1 MAATCAQCGASSPD
15 DAAFCG
21 SCGAPVALV
30 APGTVPGSPLSV
42 AVRPADPLPAPP
54 PPSADAVEPGPIAGA
69 PPKRAHLPIGT
80 LIDKKYAVVRV
91 LGEGGMGV
99 VYLARDIHT
108 GLDVVVKAVRSEL
121 AHRNDVRQRTLAEGR
136 ALAQIDHPNVV
147 HLRSV
152 VVDGPN
158 LWLVM
163 QYIDGESLDKTLAG
177 YVARGES
184 MPLEEALGVLRQVAA
199 GVGAAHEEGVIHR
212 DLKPANV
219 LIRKK
224 DRVAKVTDFGI
235 AKVASEQPR
244 EQTKGIIGSLWYM
257 SPEQVTGRRD
267 LDRRVDIYA
276 LGIVLYQLLVGHV
289 PFDAQS
295 DYEIMRLHAEAPM
308 PFVKAAR
315 PDILPEVDALIQKA
329 CAKDRALR
337 FQTCGELITAI
348 DRVLDRPARTV
359 TLNDPLPPLAA
370 ISGEHPAAR
379 SEALP
384 APATA
389 TAEVTGQVG
398 AATTTSGAAV
408 AAKGKRSGGKWIA
421 AVVTLLVLG
430 GGAAIVV
437 TQGLIP
443 GVGPYPP
450 RKPTTTK
457 PDPAKRDGGA
467 PAPTAATSA
476 APARSPLEQLAGAW
490 VINGK
495 DLEAVLTPGE
505 MLEFRVKTPA
515 QFAPQDYEAGEARF
529 VLRATAEANVYNV
542 EDRLRPFP
550 PQGMSF
556 SPASRNSCQ
565 EAWTS
570 VEGAPLK
577 ARFDGK
583 RLTIDLAKIEPKTEA
598 NFTVEGG
605 KTVTG
610 CRALKEASA
619 GRLVNSAARP

>member
-21 SCGAPVALV
+21 SCGSPLAK
-30 APGTVPGSPLSV
+30 GTVPGSPLS
-42 AVRPADPLPAPP
+42 AAIKQPIDPPPAPP
-54 PPSADAVEPGPIAGA
+54 GPPVAPGPPAGA
-69 PPKRAHLPIGT
+69 PKRVHLPIGT

-108 GLDVVVKAVRSEL
+108 GLDVVIKAVRSEL

-136 ALAQIDHPNVV
+136 ALATIDHPNVV

-163 QYIDGESLDKTLAG
+163 QYIDGESLDKVLAG
-177 YVARGES
+177 YLGRGEP
-184 MPLEEALGVLRQVAA
+184 MPVEEALGVLRQVAA
-199 GVGAAHEEGVIHR
+199 GVGAAHDEGVIHR

-235 AKVASEQPR
+235 AKAQNEPQGR

-289 PFDAQS
+289 PFDATS
-295 DYEIMRLHAEAPM
+295 DYEIMRLHAEEPM

-315 PDILPEVDALIQKA
+315 PDIAPAVDDLIQKA
-329 CAKDRALR
+329 CAKDRAQR
-337 FQTCGELITAI
+337 FQTCGEMIAAI
-348 DRVLDRPARTV
+348 DRILAMPARTI

-370 ISGEHPAAR
+370 SDPAAPPVDPK
-379 SEALP
+379 AATVP
-384 APATA
+384 AEPATPA
-389 TAEVTGQVG
+389 DASTPADAKETP
-398 AATTTSGAAV
+398 AKPKS
-408 AAKGKRSGGKWIA
+408 KGKRSGARWVAG
-421 AVVTLLVLG
+421 VVVFLLLG
-430 GGAAIVV
+430 GTAAAVV

-450 RKPTTTK
+450 KKTPSTK
-457 PDPAKRDGGA
+457 GDPAKRDGGA
-467 PAPTAATSA
+467 PATPASA
-476 APARSPLEQLAGAW
+476 STPARPALAELAGAW

-495 DLEAVLTPGE
+495 DFDAVLTPGE
-505 MLEFRVKTPA
+505 VLEFRVKTPA
-515 QFAPQDYEAGEARF
+515 QLAPQDYEAGEARF
-529 VLRATAEANVYNV
+529 TLRATTEPNVYAV

-550 PQGMSF
+550 PQGMTF
-556 SPASRNSCQ
+556 APGSRNSCQ
-565 EAWTS
+565 EAWTA
-570 VEGAPLK
+570 VGGEPLR

-583 RLTIDLAKIEPKTEA
+583 RLTVDLAKIEPKTEQ

-610 CRALKEASA
+610 CRGLRETAV
-619 GRLVNSAARP
+619 GRVVNTATRP

>member
-1 MAATCAQCGASSPD
+1 
-15 DAAFCG
+15 
-21 SCGAPVALV
+21 
-30 APGTVPGSPLSV
+30 
-42 AVRPADPLPAPP
+42 
-54 PPSADAVEPGPIAGA
+54 
-69 PPKRAHLPIGT
+69 
-80 LIDKKYAVVRV
+80 V

-177 YVARGES
+177 YTARGER
-184 MPLEEALGVLRQVAA
+184 MPVDEALGVLRQVAA

-257 SPEQVTGRRD
+257 SPEQVVGRRD

-315 PDILPEVDALIQKA
+315 PDIPAEVDELIQKA
-329 CAKDRALR
+329 CAKDRAQR
-337 FQTCGELITAI
+337 FQTCAELITAI
-348 DRVLDRPARTV
+348 DRALARPARTV
-359 TLNDPLPPLAA
+359 TLEDPLPPLRDDAPPGTA
-370 ISGEHPAAR
+370 
-379 SEALP
+379 ALP
-384 APATA
+384 PASSLGASSSQAPKGGTPSTTTPPTA
-389 TAEVTGQVG
+389 DSTGQVS
-398 AATTTSGAAV
+398 ASTTTQGTAV
-408 AAKGKRSGGKWIA
+408 AVKGKRGGGRWLA
-421 AVVTLLVLG
+421 ALVVLLVLG
-430 GGAAIVV
+430 GGGAAVV

-450 RKPTTTK
+450 RKPNNGK
-457 PDPAKRDGGA
+457 SDPGKRDAGASSSPA
-467 PAPTAATSA
+467 PASA
-476 APARSPLEQLAGAW
+476 APQRPAIEALAGAW

-505 MLEFRVKTPA
+505 VLEFRVKVEA
-515 QFAPQDYEAGEARF
+515 QFAPQDYDAGEARF
-529 VLRATAEANVYNV
+529 VLRATTEPNVYNV

-556 SPASRNSCQ
+556 APSSRNSCQ

-570 VEGAPLK
+570 VAGEPLK

-583 RLTIDLAKIEPKTEA
+583 RLTVDLAKIEPKTEQ
-598 NFTVEGG
+598 NFSVEG

-610 CRALKEASA
+610 CRGLRETAA
-619 GRLVNSAARP
+619 GRVVNIATRP

>member
-21 SCGAPVALV
+21 GCGAPLTPAGV
-30 APGTVPGSPLSV
+30 GTVPGSPLSA
-42 AVRPADPLPAPP
+42 AVRPGELPDPPAP
-54 PPSADAVEPGPIAGA
+54 AAAAVPPGPIAGA

-147 HLRSV
+147 HLRAV

-177 YVARGES
+177 YIARGEN
-184 MPLEEALGVLRQVAA
+184 MPVAEALGVLRQVAA
-199 GVGAAHEEGVIHR
+199 GVGAAHDEGVIHR

-224 DRVAKVTDFGI
+224 DHVAKVTDFGI

-257 SPEQVTGRRD
+257 SPEQVVGRRD

-289 PFDAQS
+289 PFDATS

-329 CAKDRALR
+329 CAKDRAQR
-337 FQTCGELITAI
+337 FQTCGELTAAI
-348 DRVLDRPARTV
+348 DAILARPARTV
-359 TLNDPLPPLAA
+359 TLNDPLPPLASP
-370 ISGEHPAAR
+370 SGDAPATR
-379 SEALP
+379 SEAP
-384 APATA
+384 PATG
-389 TAEVTGQVG
+389 ESTGPVG
-398 AATTTSGAAV
+398 AATTTQGAAV
-408 AAKGKRSGGKWIA
+408 AVKAKRSGGKWVA
-421 AVVTLLVLG
+421 ALVTLLVLG
-430 GGAAIVV
+430 GGAAVV
-437 TQGLIP
+437 ITQGLIP
-443 GVGPYPP
+443 GLGPYPP
-450 RKPTTTK
+450 PKKPTTTK
-457 PDPAKRDGGA
+457 PDPGRRDGGA
-467 PAPTAATSA
+467 PAPASSSA
-476 APARSPLEQLAGAW
+476 APARSPLEQLAGPW
-490 VINGK
+490 VVNGK

-505 MLEFRVKTPA
+505 ILEFRVKTPA

-529 VLRATAEANVYNV
+529 VLRATAEPSVYNV

-565 EAWTS
+565 EAWTT
-570 VEGAPLK
+570 VEGQPLK

-583 RLTIDLAKIEPKTEA
+583 RLTIDLAKMEPKTET
-598 NFTVEGG
+598 NFTIEGG

-610 CRALKEASA
+610 CRALKEAAA
-619 GRLVNSAARP
+619 GRLVNTASRP

>member
-1 MAATCAQCGASSPD
+1 MVATCAQCGASSPA

-21 SCGAPVALV
+21 GCGAPI
-30 APGTVPGSPLSV
+30 APGTVPGSPLSA

-54 PPSADAVEPGPIAGA
+54 PPDTGAVVPGPLAGA
-69 PPKRAHLPIGT
+69 PAKRAHLPIGT

-147 HLRSV
+147 HLRAV

-177 YVARGES
+177 YVARGEN
-184 MPLEEALGVLRQVAA
+184 MPVEEALGVLRQVAS

-224 DRVAKVTDFGI
+224 DHVAKVTDFGI
-235 AKVASEQPR
+235 AKMASEQPR

-267 LDRRVDIYA
+267 LDLRVDIYA

-289 PFDAQS
+289 PFDATS

-315 PDILPEVDALIQKA
+315 PDIPPEVDALIQKA
-329 CAKDRALR
+329 CAKDRDQR
-337 FQTCGELITAI
+337 FQTCAALVTAI
-348 DRVLDRPARTV
+348 DRILERPARTV
-359 TLNDPLPPLAA
+359 TLNDPISGLPAV
-370 ISGEHPAAR
+370 SGEHAAAR
-379 SEALP
+379 SSGPPAQPTTSAEAKN
-384 APATA
+384 
-389 TAEVTGQVG
+389 QVG
-398 AATTTSGAAV
+398 GTTTGGAAV
-408 AAKGKRSGGKWIA
+408 AVKGKRSGGKWII

-430 GGAAIVV
+430 GAAAVVV
-437 TQGLIP
+437 TQGVIP

-450 RKPTTTK
+450 RKPTTGK
-457 PDPAKRDGGA
+457 GDPTKRDGGA
-467 PAPTAATSA
+467 PAPTTSA
-476 APARSPLEQLAGAW
+476 APARSPIEQLAGPW

-495 DLEAVLTPGE
+495 DFDAVLTAGE
-505 MLEFRVKTPA
+505 TLEFRVKTAA
-515 QFAPQDYEAGEARF
+515 QFSPQDYEAGEARF
-529 VLRATAEANVYNV
+529 VLRATTEANVYNV

-556 SPASRNSCQ
+556 APASRNSCQ
-565 EAWTS
+565 ESWTT

-610 CRALKEASA
+610 CRALKEAVA
-619 GRLVNSAARP
+619 GRLANTASRP